1 MHKIESFHHKSVVEI
16 VFFLKV
22 CFVVQ
27 LRFLP
32 ELAFLVLD
40 RNFDDSWF
48 VDNASG
54 PLALFNDA
62 YDPSLV
68 AFLLFNVLEDKKQI
82 SFRLI
87 F

>member
-1 MHKIESFHHKSVVEI
+1 MFSCV
-16 VFFLKV
+16 
-22 CFVVQ
+22 
-27 LRFLP
+27 FLP

-54 PLALFNDA
+54 PLALFHDA

-68 AFLLFNVLEDKKQI
+68 AFLLFNVLEEK
-82 SFRLI
+82 SN
-87 F
+87 